1 MKLELKHLAPYLP
14 YELNLVEGKLS
25 SISCRWGTV
34 RYVDTDSDDYN
45 TSLERIKP
53 ILKSLSECT
62 DINSPFLSS
71 INADLPIQMQICD
84 LANKRIGYWNCCYEA
99 INIMS
104 EHHLDFFGLIDAGLA
119 VEIKNVKPKND
130 MQCGVGKNNI

>member
-1 MKLELKHLAPYLP
+1 MRLELKHLAPYLP
-14 YELNLVEGKLS
+14 YGLQLAEGELS
-25 SISCRWGTV
+25 CISCRWKTV
-34 RYVDTDSDDYN
+34 KYVDADKDDYN

-62 DINSPFLSS
+62 DINSQFLNS

-99 INIMS
+99 INTMC
-104 EHHLDFFGLIDAGLA
+104 EHHIDIFGLIDAGLA
-119 VEIKNVKPKND
+119 IEKK
-130 MQCGVGKNNI
+130 

>member
-14 YELNLVEGKLS
+14 YGLQLAEGELS
-25 SISCRWGTV
+25 SISCRWKTV
-34 RYVDTDSDDYN
+34 KYVDADEDDYN

-62 DINSPFLSS
+62 DINSPFLNS

-99 INIMS
+99 INTMC
-104 EHHLDFFGLIDAGLA
+104 EHHIDIFGLIDAGLA
-119 VEIKNVKPKND
+119 IEKN
-130 MQCGVGKNNI
+130 